1 MKQVQAPVSLLHI
14 SPGAQPPV
22 KIHKVQTFIYR
33 VKVSKPVVSTL
44 ASIGQRV
51 ALLVRLQDQ
60 DGAYGWGEI
69 YSTLPSFGAEHR
81 AQVVHQTIAPH
92 VLGQTID
99 DPGLLWQSLSQKLHA
114 MAIQTGEPGPIAAA
128 LGGLDCALWD
138 LLARRAHIPL
148 YQLLGGH
155 AASVPAYASGLNPA
169 DGPEVVERSRE
180 QGFHAFKQKIGFDE
194 QSDLHNLHTIRL
206 SMREHERLMVDV
218 NQGWTLEQA
227 MRMAPRM
234 CEFDLAWVEEPLP
247 ADRPAHEWRRCAQAF
262 SAPLAGGENLR
273 GDDFA
278 QHSEWLGVIQPDV
291 GKWGGISASR
301 VIGQQALAADKL
313 YCPHW
318 LGSGIG
324 LMASAHVLAA
334 VAGPG
339 LLEVDVNENPL
350 REALCQPFP
359 KLVAGQFM
367 LPQGPG
373 LGVDPDLKLASP
385 WCIKHEETV

>member
-1 MKQVQAPVSLLHI
+1 MDLPLTSPLTLL
-14 SPGAQPPV
+14 SAQPPLQIE
-22 KIHKVQTFIYR
+22 KIETFLYR

-51 ALLVRLQDQ
+51 ALLVRVQDP

-81 AQVVHQTIAPH
+81 AQVVHQLLAPH
-92 VLGQTID
+92 VLRQSIT
-99 DPGLLWQSLSQKLHA
+99 DPRVLWQTLSQKLHA

-128 LGGLDCALWD
+128 LGGLDCAVWD
-138 LLARRAHIPL
+138 LLARRAQVPL
-148 YQLLGGH
+148 YQLLGGK
-155 AASVPAYASGLNPA
+155 ATSVPAYASGLNPA
-169 DGPEVVERSRE
+169 DGPDVVAQSRA
-180 QGFHAFKQKIGFDE
+180 QGFTAFKQKIGFGE
-194 QSDLHNLHTIRL
+194 STDLHNLRSIRQD
-206 SMREHERLMVDV
+206 MAAHERLMVDV

-227 MRMAPRM
+227 LLMAPRLT
-234 CEFDLAWVEEPLP
+234 EFDLAWVEEPLL
-247 ADRPAHEWRRCAQAF
+247 ADRPADEWRRCAQAF

-278 QHSEWLGVIQPDV
+278 QQSEWLGVIQPDV

-301 VIGQQALAADKL
+301 GVGQQALSAGKL

-334 VAGPG
+334 VGGPG

-359 KLVAGQFM
+359 ALVQGQWVM
-367 LPQGPG
+367 PQGAG
-373 LGVDPDLKLASP
+373 LGVDPDLKAASS
-385 WCIKHEETV
+385 WCVKHEETV